1 MSTTMIYGDII
12 QVMREIDAIEKT
24 SRNKDQGYQFRG
36 IDDIYAEFHPIMA
49 KVGIFCVP
57 RVVSREDEVFQSKS
71 GGRMLRSV
79 VSMEFDFV
87 AIDGSKVTVGPMIGE
102 GNDMSDKASNKAMSV
117 AQKYA
122 FIQTF
127 VVPTREEKDPDFETV
142 RPPVD
147 AIPYTKPAP
156 KPSGGPSPIKP
167 AVVAVPEP
175 EAALAPPLDRKD
187 FVMTMGVHKD
197 QHFDNIP
204 LEALNEALLWLNG
217 RDFLSPN
224 QRKLKHMI
232 EKYFELISKEEPKK

>member
-1 MSTTMIYGDII
+1 MATLIYEKMIA
-12 QVMREIDAIEKT
+12 VMQRISAIEKT

-49 KVGIFCVP
+49 EAGIFCVP
-57 RVVSREDEVFQSKS
+57 RVVAREDEIFQSKS

-79 VSMEFDFV
+79 VNMEFDFV
-87 AIDGSKVTVGPMIGE
+87 AVDGSKVTVGPMIGE

-122 FIQTF
+122 FLQTF
-127 VVPTREEKDPDFETV
+127 IVPTKEEKDPDFETV
-142 RPPVD
+142 APAQDWDKFVKPV
-147 AIPYTKPAP
+147 P

-167 AVVAVPEP
+167 ALPLP
-175 EAALAPPLDRKD
+175 PAPTFAYAE

-197 QHFDNIP
+197 KHFDAIP
-204 LEALNEALLWLNG
+204 LEELNEAVKWLSS

-224 QRKLKHMI
+224 QKKLKALLDAYI
-232 EKYFELISKEEPKK
+232 LQIVTSKEMKP